1 MRFLYFLILVIFLGA
16 IGLFA
21 FQNRDL
27 LTVTFWRWSIS
38 SSTSLLIILVYLI
51 GMVSGW
57 TVVGFLRR
65 SLYEVRAPYVR

>member
-1 MRFLYFLILVIFLGA
+1 MRFIYFLILMIILGA
-16 IGLFA
+16 IGVFA

-27 LTVTFWRWSIS
+27 LTLTFWRWSIS

-65 SLYEVRAPYVR
+65 SWHEVKAPYVR